1 MPGQFASHDFGQ
13 QQFFMPGQFPMQGQ
27 FQPSMAPHFPMQP
40 QFGAADGQQPPSPSG
55 QTGQGQGIMM
65 QHPQGMV
72 YGANPYAEFQY
83 MQHGMGAMT
92 MQPGF
97 MQHQLGDQSQQP
109 QQRQGSGSS
118 AATPGAA
125 DATG

>member
-40 QFGAADGQQPPSPSG
+40 QFGGADGQQPPSPSG
-55 QTGQGQGIMM
+55 QTGQGQGMMM

-72 YGANPYAEFQY
+72 YGANPYADYES
-83 MQHGMGAMT
+83 MQHGMGAVT
-92 MQPGF
+92 VQPGS
-97 MQHQLGDQSQQP
+97 MQQHQLGG
-109 QQRQGSGSS
+109 R
-118 AATPGAA
+118 
-125 DATG
+125 